1 MSINIIQLVIFI
13 IGYNT
18 PGGSKRD
25 VGWLVVILIFP
36 DRCFRLCWPLP
47 APPTPLDQQPAVQQ
61 VGVRHCEKPWA
72 CPLPLA
78 GQHWEVEELLHG
90 LPDGAAEAV
99 RLLPPPAPGPPQPPQ
114 RQEKPP
120 GEGGELRGQP
130 SNLLNIKLGCANW
143 KESSK
148 RTSS

>member
-1 MSINIIQLVIFI
+1 MSINIIQLVFFI

-25 VGWLVVILIFP
+25 VGWLVVILIFL
-36 DRCFRLCWPLP
+36 DCCWRPLP
-47 APPTPLDQQPAVQQ
+47 ATPPPLGQQPAVQQ
-61 VGVRHCEKPWA
+61 VGVRHCEKPRA
-72 CPLPLA
+72 GPLPLA
-78 GQHWEVEELLHG
+78 GQHREVEELLHG

-99 RLLPPPAPGPPQPPQ
+99 RLLPPPAPGPPQSPH
-114 RQEKPP
+114 RQDKPP